1 VKYLLDT
8 NVLIQVLRAKEPRHI
23 LERIEQHAE
32 DEIVVCAVVRMELI
46 AGALRSDRADQ
57 NLLLVEELLG
67 DFDSLPLDDAAADQA
82 GRVRA
87 VLESAGKSI
96 GPNDLLIAGIA
107 LSNNLTL
114 VTHNTAEFS
123 RIPGLNIED
132 WERPV

>member
-1 VKYLLDT
+1 
-8 NVLIQVLRAKEPRHI
+8 
-23 LERIEQHAE
+23 
-32 DEIVVCAVVRMELI
+32 MELI

-67 DFDSLPLDDAAADQA
+67 DFDSFPLDDAAADQA
-82 GRVRA
+82 GRARIM
-87 VLESAGKSI
+87 LERTGKTI

-107 LSNNLTL
+107 LSNNLSL

-123 RIPGLNIED
+123 RIPGLKIED